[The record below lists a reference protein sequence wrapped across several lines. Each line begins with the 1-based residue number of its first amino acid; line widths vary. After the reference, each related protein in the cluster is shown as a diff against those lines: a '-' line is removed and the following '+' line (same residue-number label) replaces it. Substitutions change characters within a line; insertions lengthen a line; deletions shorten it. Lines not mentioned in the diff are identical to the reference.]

1 MSLKPLLFRA
11 LSRVPARVALV
22 LALLRWISPV
32 PAEPMPEF
40 FVATSGSDSN
50 PGTRDRPVATLE
62 RARDL
67 LRSSGATRGSPPGPA
82 VIHLGPGD
90 HARTSPLEL
99 TADDSGL
106 PGSPVVWRA
115 EPGTQ
120 ARLLGGRRLGGFKP
134 VTDPEVLRRLPVAA
148 RAHVQECD
156 LRALDIREFGE
167 MKSRGFGRPTAV
179 AHCELFHGGQP
190 MTLARWPNAGA
201 FTSIAG
207 FPDTSGHNDDH
218 GGNIGRLEDGFL
230 FEGDRPRNWKPSTNL
245 WVHGYWAWDWANS
258 YERVV
263 SLDPETRRIR
273 TAPPYGLYGF
283 RKGQRFFFLNI
294 LEELDEP
301 GEWFLDPGLAKLFF
315 WPPEVLGTEP
325 ESLLS
330 LLDGPLIRM
339 TGASNV
345 IIAGVILEATRGNG
359 VEIRQGSSNLIAGCV
374 LRNIG
379 NTGVLIESGIGHG
392 VSGCDLQDEGDSGV
406 SLSGGDRQTLTPGGH
421 FVENCHFR
429 RQGRWSRCYSP
440 AIHLVG
446 VGLRASHNLI
456 EDHPHCAILFWGN
469 DHRIDFN
476 EIHHVALE
484 TGDVGAIYTGR
495 NFTFRGN
502 RIRNNFIHDTGGV
515 GMGSMGVYMDDC
527 VSGTEISG
535 NVFHRVQRAVFLG
548 GGRDHRVYENVFV
561 DCNPAVQLDGRGLD
575 RSPVW
580 RDMVDKTMR
589 AGLAEVPAELYR
601 RRYPELKSL
610 DADYGPPGGPAL
622 TGESFRGVPPTGNRV
637 KGNLAVGKWLEIGW
651 NATPSDLVAQDN
663 ILIEN
668 PGFVRAPGTPARAT
682 DFALRDDAPALQAGF
697 PRLPLGQIG
706 LQEDAWRRQLPGRSN
721 AP

>member
-1 MSLKPLLFRA
+1 MAP
-11 LSRVPARVALV
+11 
-22 LALLRWISPV
+22 
-32 PAEPMPEF
+32 
-40 FVATSGSDSN
+40 SGSDTH
-50 PGTRDRPVATLE
+50 PGTRDRPVATPE

-67 LRSSGATRGSPPGPA
+67 LRSLRLTRGSGPGPA

-90 HARTSPLEL
+90 YQRTSPLEL
-99 TADDSGL
+99 SGADSGT
-106 PGSPVVWRA
+106 PGAPVIWQA

-120 ARLLGGRRLGGFKP
+120 TRLLGGRRLSTFQP
-134 VTDPEVLRRLPVAA
+134 VATPEILRRLPATA
-148 RAHVQECD
+148 RAHVLECD
-156 LRALDIREFGE
+156 LGTLGIRDFGE
-167 MKSRGFGRPTAV
+167 MKSRGFSRATAA
-179 AHCELFHGGQP
+179 AHCELFHGGRP
-190 MTLARWPNAGA
+190 MTLARWPNGGA
-201 FTSIAG
+201 FTTIAG
-207 FPDTSGHNDDH
+207 FPETSGRNDDH

-230 FEGDRPRNWKPSTNL
+230 YEGDRPRQWKDATNL

-263 SLDPETRRIR
+263 SLDAESRRIR

-283 RKGQRFFFLNI
+283 RKGQRFFFLNV

-301 GEWFLDPGLAKLFF
+301 GEWFLDPSLRKLYF
-315 WPPEVLGTEP
+315 WPPLAAGREP
-325 ESLLS
+325 ETLLS
-330 LLDGPLIRM
+330 LLEGPLVRM

-345 IIAGVILEATRGNG
+345 VFSGVILEATRGSG
-359 VEIRQGSSNLIAGCV
+359 VEIRGGTSNLIAGCI
-374 LRNIG
+374 LRNLG
-379 NTGVLIESGIGHG
+379 NTGVIVESGTGHG
-392 VSGCDLQDEGDSGV
+392 VSGCNLLDEGDSGV
-406 SLSGGDRQTLTPGGH
+406 SLSGGDRQTLRSGGH
-421 FVENCHFR
+421 FVENCRFE

-440 AIHLVG
+440 AIQLQG

-456 EDHPHCAILFWGN
+456 QDHPHCAILFWGN
-469 DHRIDFN
+469 DHQIDFN

-535 NVFHRVQRAVFLG
+535 NVFYRVQRAVFLG
-548 GGRDHRVYENVFV
+548 GGRDHRVLGNVFV

-589 AGLAEVPAELYR
+589 ASLAEVPSELYR
-601 RRYPELKSL
+601 QRYPELKSL

-622 TGESFRGVPPTGNRV
+622 TGEAFRGVPPTGNQV
-637 KGNLAVGKWLEIGW
+637 KGNLNVGRWMDVGW
-651 NATPSDLVAQDN
+651 NATPHDVLVQGNLLSED
-663 ILIEN
+663 
-668 PGFVRAPGTPARAT
+668 PGFIRTPGSPVRAT
-682 DFALRDDAPALQAGF
+682 DFALRDEASALKAGF
-697 PRLPLGQIG
+697 PILPLEQIGPQEEGWRRRLPG
-706 LQEDAWRRQLPGRSN
+706 PSHV
-721 AP
+721 P